1 MSVLVIGATG
11 FIGSRLIRRHDRVLE
26 IINDVRREEGLP
38 LAGG

>member
-11 FIGSRLIRRHDRVLE
+11 FIGPRLIRRHGRVLE
-26 IINDVRREEGLP
+26 IIHDVRREEGLP